1 MSYATALQKGSNA
14 CYNSNEV
21 IFTNIYRKFAASSLD
36 LKKGLCA

>member
-14 CYNSNEV
+14 CSDNSEV
-21 IFTNIYRKFAASSLD
+21 IFTNICMKFAASSLD